1 MGILKTLSA
10 AGATTVMHGLVPE
23 EELRTKAASVSKE
36 TGQHVDISDADL
48 TDPAAIRH
56 MVCDVAS
63 RHGRIDIL
71 VNNAGVQFV
80 APVEEFPEDRWDMI
94 MAVIMNAP
102 FHASKAALPYMLE
115 QKWGRIVNTGSM
127 HSLVASP
134 YKSAYNAAKHGV
146 AGEERKSYYIFY
158 CYYTFCGG
166 SNIRIENAW
175 LALLYLL

>member
-10 AGATTVMHGLVPE
+10 AGATTVMHGLVLE
-23 EELRTKAASVSKE
+23 EELRAKAASVSKE
-36 TGQHVDISDADL
+36 TGQQVDTNTADL
-48 TDPAAIRH
+48 TDPSAIRQ
-56 MVCDVAS
+56 MICDVVN
-63 RHGRIDIL
+63 RHGRLDIL

-80 APVEEFPEDRWDMI
+80 APVEEFPEDKWDTI

-102 FHASKAALPYMLE
+102 FHASKAALPHMLE

-146 AGEERKSYYIFY
+146 AGEGKSAFSVL
-158 CYYTFCGG
+158 FVWGLP
-166 SNIRIENAW
+166 
-175 LALLYLL
+175 LALLF